1 MPQLQPLQESVEK
14 EVKREPVL
22 VLSLLNHQATT
33 EEEAE
38 GHLYSTNKTLYLIEK
53 WPRSSTV

>member
-1 MPQLQPLQESVEK
+1 MPQLEPLQESVEK
-14 EVKREPVL
+14 EVKREPAL

-53 WPRSSTV
+53 WP